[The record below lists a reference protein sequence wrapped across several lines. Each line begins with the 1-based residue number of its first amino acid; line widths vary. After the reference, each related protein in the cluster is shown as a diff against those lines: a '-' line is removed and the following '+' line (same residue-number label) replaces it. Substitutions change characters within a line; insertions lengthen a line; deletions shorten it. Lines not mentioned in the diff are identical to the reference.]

1 MFGCKNGNE
10 ETVTECVIFV
20 DFFKNFPSMFQK
32 AKRGNQWVKSD
43 FFFLYDDFF
52 LPECF

>member
-32 AKRGNQWVKSD
+32 ARGNQWVKSD